1 MAKSSELL
9 KRMKTRERV
18 LLIVAILVLFCIGV
32 DRYMVGPFL
41 ESINETKEQ
50 LDHQEKLLQKYHS
63 FVANKK
69 RYEAR
74 LDELDQ
80 YYTNLREKFLLEG
93 TEELAYA
100 KLQELINNLANKNK
114 LVVSRSTALKKEVID
129 KNPYLIALTIS
140 FDISDFDSSQKL
152 QSFLYDVEYNNE
164 KLLFIDSIRI
174 KTLGLN
180 ITKGATI
187 SSVLT
192 AIAAIEKK
200 S

>member
-1 MAKSSELL
+1 MAKSSELF
-9 KRMKTRERV
+9 KRMKTRERA
-18 LLIVAILVLFCIGV
+18 LLIVAFLVLFCMGV
-32 DRYMVGPFL
+32 DRYMVSPFL

-50 LDHQEKLLQKYHS
+50 LDHQEKLLVKYYS

-69 RYEAR
+69 QYEAR
-74 LDELDQ
+74 LDELEK
-80 YYTNLREKFLLEG
+80 YYTNLREKFLLEE

-129 KNPYLIALTIS
+129 KKPYLIALTIS

-152 QSFLYDVEYNNE
+152 QSFLYDIEYNND
-164 KLLFIDSIRI
+164 KLLFIDSLRI

-187 SSVLT
+187 SSTLT
-192 AIAAIEKK
+192 VIASIEKK

>member
-1 MAKSSELL
+1 MAKSSELF

-32 DRYMVGPFL
+32 DRYMVSPFL

-50 LDHQEKLLQKYHS
+50 LDHQEKLLSKYYS
-63 FVANKK
+63 FVVNKK

-74 LDELDQ
+74 LEELDK
-80 YYTNLREKFLLEG
+80 YYASFREKFLLEE

-129 KNPYLIALTIS
+129 KTPYLIALTIS

-152 QSFLYDVEYNNE
+152 QSFLYDIEYNNE
-164 KLLFIDSIRI
+164 KLLFVDSIRI

-187 SSVLT
+187 SAVLT
-192 AIAAIEKK
+192 AIASIEKK

>member
-1 MAKSSELL
+1 MAKSSELF
-9 KRMKTRERV
+9 KRMKTRERA
-18 LLIVAILVLFCIGV
+18 LLIVAFLVLFCMGV
-32 DRYMVGPFL
+32 DRYMVSPFL

-50 LDHQEKLLQKYHS
+50 LDHQEKLLVKYYS
-63 FVANKK
+63 FVAKK
-69 RYEAR
+69 KQYEAR
-74 LDELDQ
+74 LDELEK
-80 YYTNLREKFLLEG
+80 YYTNLREKFLLEE

-129 KNPYLIALTIS
+129 KKPYLIALTIS

-152 QSFLYDVEYNNE
+152 QSFLYDIEYNND
-164 KLLFIDSIRI
+164 KLLFIDSLRI

-187 SSVLT
+187 SSTLT
-192 AIAAIEKK
+192 VIASIEKK

>member
-1 MAKSSELL
+1 MAKSSELF
-9 KRMKTRERV
+9 KRMKTRERA
-18 LLIVAILVLFCIGV
+18 LLIVAILVLFCMGV
-32 DRYMVGPFL
+32 DRYMVSPFL

-50 LDHQEKLLQKYHS
+50 LDHQEKLLMKYYS

-69 RYEAR
+69 QYETR
-74 LDELDQ
+74 LDELEK
-80 YYTNLREKFLLEG
+80 YYTNLREKFLLEE

-129 KNPYLIALTIS
+129 KKPYLIALTIS

-152 QSFLYDVEYNNE
+152 QSFLYDIEYNND

-187 SSVLT
+187 SSTLT
-192 AIAAIEKK
+192 VIASIEKK

>member
-18 LLIVAILVLFCIGV
+18 LLVVAILVLFCIGV

-50 LDHQEKLLQKYHS
+50 LEHQVKLLQKYHS

-69 RYEAR
+69 QYEAR
-74 LDELDQ
+74 LDALDQ
-80 YYTNLREKFLLEG
+80 YYTNLREKFLQEE

-152 QSFLYDVEYNNE
+152 QSFLYDIEYNNE

-192 AIAAIEKK
+192 AIASIEKK

>member
-1 MAKSSELL
+1 MAKSSELF
-9 KRMKTRERV
+9 KRMKTRERA
-18 LLIVAILVLFCIGV
+18 LLIVAILVLFCMGV
-32 DRYMVGPFL
+32 DRYMVSPFL

-50 LDHQEKLLQKYHS
+50 LDHQEKLLMKYYS

-69 RYEAR
+69 QYEAR
-74 LDELDQ
+74 LEELEK
-80 YYTNLREKFLLEG
+80 YYTNFREKFLLEE

-129 KNPYLIALTIS
+129 KKPYLIALTIS

-152 QSFLYDVEYNNE
+152 QSFLYDIEYNND

-187 SSVLT
+187 SSTLT
-192 AIAAIEKK
+192 VIASIEKK